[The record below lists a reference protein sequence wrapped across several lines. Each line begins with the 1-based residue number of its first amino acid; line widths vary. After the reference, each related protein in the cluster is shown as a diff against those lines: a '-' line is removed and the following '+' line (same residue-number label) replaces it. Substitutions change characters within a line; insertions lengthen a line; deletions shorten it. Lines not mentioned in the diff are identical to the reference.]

1 MRDDR
6 EGLWLARIY
15 QDAGAFDL
23 AERVLQE
30 CLDQAGYAPDVWI
43 ARMRYLT
50 ATDQR
55 SRGPNELARM
65 ARDMPKEREPLTR
78 ARCLDALH
86 EVDQAS
92 QAFREAL
99 EASPEDF
106 IVLSHAADFFDR
118 ADLSADAQKL
128 YQRLLNDPA
137 APAEVAVPARRR
149 LAILLA
155 THGNAAA
162 HKQALALLAA
172 NSSYADIADERIRLY
187 AQSFAAPTT
196 RSIVLDQ
203 FRQTLRRSPLK
214 PDDRILYARMLEDGN
229 LLIPACAQLAE
240 AVSQRP
246 RSPQYIARYI
256 HLLIRT
262 EDLDEAA
269 RQMKQLEKLEPDSQR
284 TRNARAAL
292 ARAGEAK

>member
-1 MRDDR
+1 
-6 EGLWLARIY
+6 
-15 QDAGAFDL
+15 
-23 AERVLQE
+23 
-30 CLDQAGYAPDVWI
+30 
-43 ARMRYLT
+43 
-50 ATDQR
+50 
-55 SRGPNELARM
+55 
-65 ARDMPKEREPLTR
+65 
-78 ARCLDALH
+78 
-86 EVDQAS
+86 
-92 QAFREAL
+92 
-99 EASPEDF
+99 
-106 IVLSHAADFFDR
+106 
-118 ADLSADAQKL
+118 
-128 YQRLLNDPA
+128 
-137 APAEVAVPARRR
+137 
-149 LAILLA
+149 
-155 THGNAAA
+155 
-162 HKQALALLAA
+162 
-172 NSSYADIADERIRLY
+172 
-187 AQSFAAPTT
+187 
-196 RSIVLDQ
+196 VLDQ